1 MIQLIIVMAILFY
14 NPQCEPE
21 IQGQTKGEI
30 QQEEKQ
36 SRISSSQ
43 MIFETIKTQ
52 SESNGTNTPR
62 SSFNNASRVSSLI
75 GLPRNLSTIVPVDD
89 IDCSLHM
96 DSHV

>member
-1 MIQLIIVMAILFY
+1 MIAILLY

-21 IQGQTKGEI
+21 MQGQTKGEI
-30 QQEEKQ
+30 QPEEKQ
-36 SRISSSQ
+36 SRISSSE

-52 SESNGTNTPR
+52 SASNGTNTPR

-75 GLPRNLSTIVPVDD
+75 GLPRNLSTIVPLDN
-89 IDCSLHM
+89 IDYSLHM

>member
-52 SESNGTNTPR
+52 SESIDVICNISG
-62 SSFNNASRVSSLI
+62 SILLQMI
-75 GLPRNLSTIVPVDD
+75 GQLFKISQ
-89 IDCSLHM
+89 H
-96 DSHV
+96 